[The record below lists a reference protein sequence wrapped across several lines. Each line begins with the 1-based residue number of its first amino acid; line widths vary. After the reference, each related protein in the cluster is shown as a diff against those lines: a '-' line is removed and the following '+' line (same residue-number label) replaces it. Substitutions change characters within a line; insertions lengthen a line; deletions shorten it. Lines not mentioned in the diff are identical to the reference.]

1 MALQKSRLE
10 KYVIGIIRKDGSTAW
25 LQMREAIIMEGDRW
39 EILIEDNGAGFDQ
52 KSADRIFKPFERL
65 HGRSGYEGT
74 GMGLAI
80 CKKIVERHRGEISA
94 ESEKG
99 VGTTF
104 KLVLPENQ

>member
-10 KYVIGIIRKDGSTAW
+10 KYVIDIIRKDGPTAW

-65 HGRSGYEGT
+65 HGRSEYEGT

-80 CKKIVERHRGEISA
+80 CKKFVERHQGEI
-94 ESEKG
+94 
-99 VGTTF
+99 F
-104 KLVLPENQ
+104 C